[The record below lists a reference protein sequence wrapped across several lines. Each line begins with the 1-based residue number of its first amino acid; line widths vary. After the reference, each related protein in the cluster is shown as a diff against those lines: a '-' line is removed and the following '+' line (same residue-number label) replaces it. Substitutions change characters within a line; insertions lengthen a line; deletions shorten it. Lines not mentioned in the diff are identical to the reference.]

1 MKNEIG
7 ENEYFVSVDKMGT
20 IIFWDA
26 KTHQFFD
33 SIEIGNE
40 IQNIEFHPSK
50 TKLVVSVIQENLGL
64 EIQSLTLSTHG
75 IIFNETIIAYERNF
89 SIKIVY
95 HPTFPYI
102 LLIRYKLNQIY
113 SIYLWNYE
121 YSESGNNFQYSLFER
136 VELPFLLNFGF
147 EILDQFIYIYYLPF
161 RILENGDFECLGKG
175 ISQYYIIRM
184 GLTNNKFYMKENELL
199 YCGARKTIYDYIRV
213 KNKII
218 YLVDGCKIIEQN
230 GASTRIIYQCND
242 DLISKITLKNNF
254 IIFLEKNT
262 FKKIDL
268 ENLEKIY
275 VEEIVECSQVPNDFY
290 ILN

>member
-1 MKNEIG
+1 MELPSEIWEKIILQIKNAKHCIKLYDSLPKSIQKYLKNKYNDHLKLIQNKILYSIDNSMILAV
-7 ENEYFVSVDKMGT
+7 ENKKYFVSVDKMGT

-113 SIYLWNYE
+113 SIYLWNYD
-121 YSESGNNFQYSLFER
+121 SA
-136 VELPFLLNFGF
+136 
-147 EILDQFIYIYYLPF
+147 
-161 RILENGDFECLGKG
+161 
-175 ISQYYIIRM
+175 
-184 GLTNNKFYMKENELL
+184 T
-199 YCGARKTIYDYIRV
+199 
-213 KNKII
+213 
-218 YLVDGCKIIEQN
+218 
-230 GASTRIIYQCND
+230 
-242 DLISKITLKNNF
+242 
-254 IIFLEKNT
+254 
-262 FKKIDL
+262 
-268 ENLEKIY
+268 
-275 VEEIVECSQVPNDFY
+275 
-290 ILN
+290 